1 MEKIPKIRSR
11 RPLILSAIAL
21 GAAVAVTA
29 RRRTR
34 SQDSPPAEPR
44 GDLRD
49 LWVCAEGLRIYARVA
64 ENPPTGRLPVILVP
78 GYGMSSSYLVP
89 IARRLAAER
98 PVYAP
103 DLPGHGRSE
112 DPEKTLTVPELAE
125 SLRAWMDEV
134 GIGCAAFLGNSL
146 GCQILAELA
155 ARHPGRVDRLIL
167 ICPTVDA
174 TARSFLP
181 HLPRL
186 LRTGLF
192 EPFSL
197 LLLIAVDYSRA
208 GLRRLLQELDVM
220 FGDRIED
227 KLARITA
234 PALVVHGERDALVP
248 SRWAEEVDRRL
259 GSRGV
264 RVIRRGGHAPNYSA
278 PDELMR
284 AIRPFLHEAV
294 GS

>member
-1 MEKIPKIRSR
+1 M
-11 RPLILSAIAL
+11 AIV
-21 GAAVAVTA
+21 AVAV

-34 SQDSPPAEPR
+34 SRDSPPAEPR

-49 LWVCAEGLRIYARVA
+49 LWTQVDGLRICARVSVD
-64 ENPPTGRLPVILVP
+64 PPAGRPVVLVP

-112 DPEKTLTVPELAE
+112 DPERALTVPELAE

-134 GIGCAAFLGNSL
+134 GIGRAAFLGNSL

-155 ARHPGRVDRLIL
+155 VRHPGRVDRLVL
-167 ICPTVDA
+167 ICPTTDA
-174 TARSFLP
+174 AARSFLQ

-186 LRTGLF
+186 LRTGLI
-192 EPFSL
+192 EPVSL
-197 LLLIAVDYSRA
+197 LLLIVVDYSRA

-227 KLARITA
+227 KLARIAA
-234 PALVVHGERDALVP
+234 PVLIVRGERDALVP
-248 SRWAEEVDRRL
+248 PRWAEELDRRL

-264 RVIRRGGHAPNYSA
+264 RLIRRGGHAPNYSA

-284 AIRPFLHEAV
+284 AIRPFLREATA
-294 GS
+294 S

>member
-1 MEKIPKIRSR
+1 MENVPAIGSR
-11 RPLILSAIAL
+11 RALVLSAAVMGAI
-21 GAAVAVTA
+21 AAVVA
-29 RRRTR
+29 RCRTR
-34 SQDSPPAEPR
+34 ARDSPPVEPQGR
-44 GDLRD
+44 LRD
-49 LWVCAEGLRIYARVA
+49 LWACVEGLRIYARVA
-64 ENPPTGRLPVILVP
+64 ENPPAGRLPAILVP
-78 GYGMSSSYLVP
+78 GYGMSGSYLAP
-89 IARRLAAER
+89 IARRLAAEQ
-98 PVYAP
+98 PVYVP

-112 DPEKTLTVPELAE
+112 DPGRTLTVPELAE

-134 GIGCAAFLGNSL
+134 GIGRAAFLGNSL

-155 ARHPGRVDRLIL
+155 VRHPERVDRLIL

-174 TARSFLP
+174 AARSFLP

-186 LRTGLF
+186 LRTALF
-192 EPFSL
+192 EPVSL
-197 LLLIAVDYSRA
+197 LLVIAVDYSRA

-234 PALVVHGERDALVP
+234 PALVVHGERDAIVP

-259 GSRGV
+259 GARGV
-264 RVIRRGGHAPNYSA
+264 RTIRRGGHAPNYSA

-284 AIRPFLHEAV
+284 ALRPFLHEA

>member
-1 MEKIPKIRSR
+1 MEKIPEIRSR

-21 GAAVAVTA
+21 GAAVAVAA

-44 GDLRD
+44 GELRD
-49 LWVCAEGLRIYARVA
+49 LWAQVDGLRIYARVSVD
-64 ENPPTGRLPVILVP
+64 PPAGLPVVLVP
-78 GYGMSSSYLVP
+78 GYGMSSSYLAP

-134 GIGCAAFLGNSL
+134 GIGRAAFLGNSL

-155 ARHPGRVDRLIL
+155 ARHPERVDRLIL

-186 LRTGLF
+186 LRTALF
-192 EPFSL
+192 EPVSL
-197 LLLIAVDYSRA
+197 LLVIAVDYSRA

-227 KLARITA
+227 KLARIAA

-248 SRWAEEVDRRL
+248 SRWAEEVDQRL

-284 AIRPFLHEAV
+284 AIRPFLSEATA
-294 GS
+294 G